1 MRMPTERSVD
11 NWFYILIKY
20 VFNSLLAVIRV
31 VIHVQR
37 FILSIWRII
46 RHIVMM
52 PTHVLAGIFII
63 IYRSGRYLLGG
74 WLMRTIIIL
83 AVWTFILLEFII
95 VD

>member
-1 MRMPTERSVD
+1 
-11 NWFYILIKY
+11 
-20 VFNSLLAVIRV
+20 
-31 VIHVQR
+31 
-37 FILSIWRII
+37 
-46 RHIVMM
+46 MM